1 MPYIGKS
8 PSAVGVRNRFYFT
21 ASGGETSLSG
31 SDDNG
36 KTLVFSDASYV
47 DVILNGG
54 NLVSGTDYTATPS
67 TNTISGLTALVA
79 NDVVEIIAYDVF
91 SVSDTVSAASGGTF
105 QSNVNFD
112 SGIDV
117 TGNATFADN
126 GKAIFGAG
134 SDLQIYHDGGSSWVS
149 DVGAGNLK
157 LSSDGA
163 GVFLQKGATE
173 FMGEFLTDGAV
184 RLYYDNAAK
193 FETTSTGVDVT
204 GTVTADGL
212 TIDTTGIVY
221 SSGNVGIGTSS
232 PSAKLETKV
241 SRTSGANVDA
251 IILSD
256 DVTGVQTSGYGTRI
270 VGLSNNGNAKSA
282 IGFEA
287 FGGTNND
294 TGLGFYTQAVAGG
307 LTRQMTINSTGNV
320 GIGTTSPT
328 YKLTVEDGTGATR
341 VNVRNTAN
349 AGPGSGIFFEVYS
362 GGSVVGNG
370 TIATQSSGDMAF
382 FTGTSSGTERLR
394 ITSGG
399 QTYTTQVPPQT
410 IARLTGRYNGAAIEF
425 GHGNNGGGY
434 YGTLGAW
441 GSSGYPY
448 IGFSADGESSLNTFT
463 TRGFKG
469 NLISG
474 DNAGSLI
481 FSQLTNASATGQTP
495 VTRMTI
501 DSSGRVTMPYQ
512 PAFSVYR
519 TSNVSSGTYIAHN
532 VTLVNNGNHYNST
545 NGRFTAPVAGNYMFY
560 ATGLTQPTGG
570 TSRMKLFKNG
580 STTVGGESRHQ
591 GGTAGA
597 YLHATIQA
605 VVSMAAGDWVQQFYF
620 NDDGSTTLYS
630 DSTPYVTF
638 GGHLIG

>member
-1 MPYIGKS
+1 
-8 PSAVGVRNRFYFT
+8 
-21 ASGGETSLSG
+21 
-31 SDDNG
+31 
-36 KTLVFSDASYV
+36 
-47 DVILNGG
+47 
-54 NLVSGTDYTATPS
+54 
-67 TNTISGLTALVA
+67 
-79 NDVVEIIAYDVF
+79 
-91 SVSDTVSAASGGTF
+91 
-105 QSNVNFD
+105 
-112 SGIDV
+112 
-117 TGNATFADN
+117 
-126 GKAIFGAG
+126 
-134 SDLQIYHDGGSSWVS
+134 
-149 DVGAGNLK
+149 
-157 LSSDGA
+157 
-163 GVFLQKGATE
+163 
-173 FMGEFLTDGAV
+173 
-184 RLYYDNAAK
+184 
-193 FETTSTGVDVT
+193 
-204 GTVTADGL
+204 
-212 TIDTTGIVY
+212 
-221 SSGNVGIGTSS
+221 
-232 PSAKLETKV
+232 
-241 SRTSGANVDA
+241 
-251 IILSD
+251 
-256 DVTGVQTSGYGTRI
+256 
-270 VGLSNNGNAKSA
+270 
-282 IGFEA
+282 
-287 FGGTNND
+287 
-294 TGLGFYTQAVAGG
+294 LGFYTQAVAGG

-320 GIGTTSPT
+320 GIGTSSPSD
-328 YKLTVEDGTGATR
+328 KLHVYQNAVDNVLVKLENAT
-341 VNVRNTAN
+341 TN
-349 AGPGSGIFFEVYS
+349 AGNLVQFSQVTS
-362 GGSVVGNG
+362 GSVAAPVFYIGQG
-370 TIATQSSGDMAF
+370 GDS
-382 FTGTSSGTERLR
+382 TGDAVLINTSNTNMKFYTNNTERLR